1 MERSVSGRERGLK
14 ISKRF
19 AENGFTPLGRST
31 ENGFTLLERSTENG
45 FTLIEMMVALAIF
58 SLAALALIRLE
69 GATLSSTGTLADRA
83 IGQIVARNL
92 AVQLLTD
99 PLPPAFGAANG
110 TVVNAGR
117 TWHWTREVKRTED
130 VRIVRIDLAV
140 TDDAGRP
147 GGALSLARPAT

>member
-1 MERSVSGRERGLK
+1 MERSVSDRERD
-14 ISKRF
+14 R
-19 AENGFTPLGRST
+19 TPLKRPAQH
-31 ENGFTLLERSTENG
+31 G

-69 GATLSSTGTLADRA
+69 GATLSSTAVLADRA
-83 IGQIVARNL
+83 IGQIVVRNL

-99 PLPPAFGAANG
+99 PLPPAFGTANG

-117 TWHWTREVKRTED
+117 TWRWTRDVKRTED

-147 GGALSLARPAT
+147 GGALSLARPAS